1 MAFAI
6 LLFILVEVV
15 YCKETVGDS
24 CTLKPSDSLGRC
36 KLLRDCQQIRDEVLQ
51 QQTLPQTCGFHGTQA
66 IVCCPISSQNTRK
79 PGEISKKKCRE
90 YSSIARDDSLNNQ
103 NECEHKRIKRIVGGI
118 LASRKEFPHMVTIG
132 YEEKPDQISWLC
144 AGTLISPQYV
154 LTAGQCLASR
164 SSGFPKYVKMG
175 ITNLNDTDHKQQY
188 EIIERIKYPEYQ
200 PPSAYHDIGL
210 LKLEKA
216 VTINSFVRPAC
227 LYTEAELSSDKLVAT
242 GWGRTEFTGPTS
254 EDLLK
259 VTLNVVEHDVCKQHY
274 LKLRKLKNSVM
285 NDIQICAG
293 STDHKDTCQG
303 DSGGPL
309 QTYHVGDDITC
320 MYDIVGI
327 TSFGK
332 SCAVN
337 VPAIY
342 TRISYYVSW
351 IEDIVWRSFVL

>member
-200 PPSAYHDIGL
+200 PSSAYHDIGL
-210 LKLEKA
+210 LKLEKP

-227 LYTEAELSSDKLVAT
+227 LYTEAEISPDKLVAT
-242 GWGRTEFTGPTS
+242 GWGRTAYAGAAS

-274 LKLRKLKNSVM
+274 QISRKLPNGITK
-285 NDIQICAG
+285 DTQICAG
-293 STDHKDTCQG
+293 SNDQKDTCQG

-332 SCAVN
+332 SCATN
-337 VPAIY
+337 IPAIY

-351 IEDIVWRSFVL
+351 IEDVVWRSFVL